1 MSESVPP
8 KQILDARAL
17 DAAIFDLDGV
27 VTQTAQVHAQ
37 CWKRLFDE
45 VLRQRSDE
53 AGEPFRPFDEEA
65 DYLGFVDGKP
75 RFDGVRDFLRSRGIK
90 LPEGEPTDEPEKATV
105 FGLGKRKNLYFREHL
120 EREGVAVFDSTIAL
134 LHQLRRMKVK
144 LALASSSRNAEP
156 VLAAAKLTDLFD
168 VRVDGNDLGRLGLKG
183 KPAPDLFL
191 LAAKQLDVS
200 PSRAVV
206 FEDAISGVAA
216 GRAGDF
222 AHVVGV
228 DRAGTPEALRKSGA
242 DIVVPDLAFLEI
254 QGGPS

>member
-1 MSESVPP
+1 MLV
-8 KQILDARAL
+8 
-17 DAAIFDLDGV
+17 
-27 VTQTAQVHAQ
+27 QTELNETAYEQV
-37 CWKRLFDE
+37 
-45 VLRQRSDE
+45 
-53 AGEPFRPFDEEA
+53 
-65 DYLGFVDGKP
+65 
-75 RFDGVRDFLRSRGIK
+75 
-90 LPEGEPTDEPEKATV
+90 EKAVVVVVKPDRARCPPRQGQPRLVSDIGKRAV

-216 GRAGDF
+216 GCAGDF